1 MFVMW
6 IIVRV
11 LVRVSK
17 WKMTVGMRMLCHVCL
32 SSNDKNLLSAACEPA
47 VNSSIA
53 SRTKKK
59 QPPFVTLAGGYPI
72 RWFYVNFS
80 QSSKR
85 LLGRNLSG
93 SYLHVVYRVLPDHGL
108 RVFHC
113 AVLFPVTDVVDL
125 NVVRAGVVDHPV
137 K

>member
-1 MFVMW
+1 MIEICFLDLDANHRNPAPPAV
-6 IIVRV
+6 
-11 LVRVSK
+11 
-17 WKMTVGMRMLCHVCL
+17 
-32 SSNDKNLLSAACEPA
+32 CEPA

-53 SRTKKK
+53 NRTKKK